1 MEIKTKTGNDIAEC
15 AELLRS
21 GKLVAIPTETV
32 YGLAANGF
40 DPKAVSR
47 IYEAKGRPHFDP
59 LILHIGEMSQVETLS
74 TSFPE
79 IAQKLAKAF
88 WPGPLTLILPKSNR
102 VPDIVSAGLQT
113 VGIRMPRHETTLAL
127 LRTLD
132 FPLAAPSANPFGYI
146 SPTSAQ
152 HVYDQL
158 NGKIDYIL
166 DGGECSVGLESTI
179 VSFAGEN
186 PVILRMG
193 GISVEDIESVIGKLE
208 VKNQSTSNPTAPGM
222 LISHYA
228 PKTPL
233 LLGDINKLI
242 TQSNTKNFAVLGF
255 KTTYGYQGETLSK
268 TGDFR
273 EAAQNLFSALRRLDN
288 QNYDAIIAEELPEI
302 GLGRAINDRLRRA
315 EKKS

>member
-1 MEIKTKTGNDIAEC
+1 MEIKTKTGHDIAQC
-15 AELLRS
+15 AELLKS

-40 DPKAVSR
+40 DSKAVSG

-59 LILHIGEMSQVETLS
+59 LILHIGEMRQVETLS
-74 TSFPE
+74 TNFPDK
-79 IAQKLAKAF
+79 AQKLAKAF

-113 VGIRMPRHETTLAL
+113 VGIRMPRHETTLEL
-127 LRTLD
+127 LKNLD

-146 SPTSAQ
+146 SPTTAQ

-179 VSFAGEN
+179 VSFAIEN

-208 VKNQSTSNPTAPGM
+208 VKNQSTSNPSAPGM

-233 LLGDINKLI
+233 LLGDITKLI
-242 TQSNTKNFAVLGF
+242 TQLSSKNFGVLGF
-255 KTTYGYQGETLSK
+255 KTTYGYPGETLSK
-268 TGDFR
+268 TGNFR

-288 QNYDAIIAEELPEI
+288 QNYDAIIAEELPEA
-302 GLGRAINDRLRRA
+302 GLGRAINDRLKRA

>member
-1 MEIKTKTGNDIAEC
+1 MEIKTKIGHDIAQC
-15 AELLRS
+15 AQLLRS

-40 DPKAVSR
+40 DPEAVSA

-59 LILHIGEMSQVETLS
+59 LILHIGKMSQVDSLS
-74 TSFPE
+74 TNFPD

-88 WPGPLTLILPKSNR
+88 WPGPLTLILPKSKR

-127 LRTLD
+127 LRMLD

-166 DGGECSVGLESTI
+166 DGGECEVGLESTI
-179 VSFAGEN
+179 VSFASEI

-193 GISVEDIESVIGKLE
+193 GISVEDIESVIGKTE
-208 VKNQSTSNPTAPGM
+208 VRNQSTSNPSAPGM

-233 LLGDINKLI
+233 LLGDIRTLI
-242 TQSNTKNFAVLGF
+242 AQLNSKNFAVLGF
-255 KTTYGYQGETLSK
+255 KSTYGYSGETLSK
-268 TGDFR
+268 TGDFK
-273 EAAQNLFSALRRLDN
+273 EAAQNLFSALRRLDSE
-288 QNYDAIIAEELPEI
+288 NYDAIIAEELPDTD
-302 GLGRAINDRLRRA
+302 LGRAINDRLRRA

>member
-1 MEIKTKTGNDIAEC
+1 MHTQIGTDLNLSAS
-15 AELLRS
+15 LLKD

-40 DPKAVSR
+40 DPEAVAT

-59 LILHIGEMSQVETLS
+59 LILHIGEMSQVKSLS
-74 TSFPE
+74 TDFPE
-79 IAQKLAKAF
+79 AAKKLAKAF
-88 WPGPLTLILPKSNR
+88 WPGPLTLILPKSER

-113 VGIRMPRHETTLAL
+113 VGIRMPRHETTLTL
-127 LRTLD
+127 LRKLE

-158 NGKIDYIL
+158 DGKINYIL

-179 VSFAGEN
+179 VSFAGEH

-193 GISVEDIESVIGKLE
+193 GISVEEIESVIGKVE
-208 VKNQSTSNPTAPGM
+208 VNNKSTSNPSAPGM

-228 PKTPL
+228 PQTPL
-233 LLGDINKLI
+233 LLGDINELI
-242 TQSNTKNFAVLGF
+242 AQLNSRSFGVLGF
-255 KTTYGYQGETLSK
+255 KTTYGYSGETLSEA
-268 TGDFR
+268 GDFR

-288 QNYDAIIAEELPEI
+288 QNYDAIIAEELPET

-315 EKKS
+315 EQKS